1 MATRTLLNE
10 AIAEAESIREAAL
23 ANAKAALEESFAPHI
38 KELFSKK
45 VQEMEKEED
54 KIDEMKGKDHD
65 KEDLDEMDAVSFR
78 RKNSPSHN
86 MDGEGGPVNPQPH
99 KAGKSTIEEEEEVEL
114 DALLAQ
120 LDEEMD
126 NDKEMKEGYDKEEKV
141 DEGYGKK
148 HDKEMD
154 EAKHHDDDKA
164 MDEGKDHDDEKI
176 DEAEKAKE
184 DHKHLHEEEDDAE
197 DAAGMDDDPD
207 IDLEEMSEEDLMD
220 LIRDVIDELEAKG
233 EIEADGGD
241 AEGEIEI
248 EDEEEAMMEGEDE
261 IEEGVGKF
269 KIRKPKSMSEGDD
282 EVEEGVG
289 KFKIRKP
296 KGMAEAKHE
305 DDDKAMEEALAEIN
319 KLKAD
324 LQEVN
329 LLNAKLLYS
338 NKIFRS
344 KNLSES
350 QKVKVLESFD
360 KANTVKEAKLVFET
374 LNEGVKSTERR
385 RPMREVKGSA
395 SRATKVIKEN
405 KKPIVESNDM
415 VARFQKLAGIK

>member
-1 MATRTLLNE
+1 
-10 AIAEAESIREAAL
+10 
-23 ANAKAALEESFAPHI
+23 
-38 KELFSKK
+38 
-45 VQEMEKEED
+45 
-54 KIDEMKGKDHD
+54 
-65 KEDLDEMDAVSFR
+65 
-78 RKNSPSHN
+78 
-86 MDGEGGPVNPQPH
+86 
-99 KAGKSTIEEEEEVEL
+99 
-114 DALLAQ
+114 
-120 LDEEMD
+120 
-126 NDKEMKEGYDKEEKV
+126 
-141 DEGYGKK
+141 
-148 HDKEMD
+148 MD

-184 DHKHLHEEEDDAE
+184 DHKHLHEEDDDAP
-197 DAAGMDDDPD
+197 DMGDDPD

-269 KIRKPKSMSEGDD
+269 KIRKPRPMEEGED

-289 KFKIRKP
+289 KWNIKKRSMEEAEDHDDDK
-296 KGMAEAKHE
+296 KVDEAKHE
-305 DDDKAMEEALAEIN
+305 DEDKAMEEALAEIN

-405 KKPIVESNDM
+405 KKPIVESNGM
-415 VARFQKLAGIK
+415 VERFQKLAGIK

>member
-45 VQEMEKEED
+45 VQEMEKEDE
-54 KIDEMKGKDHD
+54 KIDEMKGKKHD
-65 KEDLDEMDAVSFR
+65 KEELEEMDAPSFD
-78 RKNSPSHN
+78 RKSGPSITPAP
-86 MDGEGGPVNPQPH
+86 EKV
-99 KAGKSTIEEEEEVEL
+99 GKSTVQEEEEVEL

-120 LDEEMD
+120 LDEEMGD
-126 NDKEMKEGYDKEEKV
+126 DIE
-141 DEGYGKK
+141 EGYGKK

-154 EAKHHDDDKA
+154 EAKHSDDDKA
-164 MDEGKDHDDEKI
+164 MDEGKDHDDDEKI

-184 DHKHLHEEEDDAE
+184 DDKHLHEEEDDAE
-197 DAAGMDDDPD
+197 EPAGMDDDPD

-261 IEEGVGKF
+261 IEEGVGKWNI
-269 KIRKPKSMSEGDD
+269 KKKGMSEADD
-282 EVEEGVG
+282 DIEEGVG
-289 KFKIRKP
+289 KWNIKK
-296 KGMAEAKHE
+296 KGMDEAEDHDDDKKVDEAKHE

-374 LNEGVKSTERR
+374 LNEGVKSVERR